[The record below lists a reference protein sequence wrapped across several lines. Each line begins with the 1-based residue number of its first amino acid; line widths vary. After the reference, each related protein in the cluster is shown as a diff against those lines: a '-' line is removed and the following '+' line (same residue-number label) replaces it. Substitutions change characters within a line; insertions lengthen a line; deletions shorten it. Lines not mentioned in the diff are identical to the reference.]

1 MSELD
6 DNALQELIAFA
17 CGLADAAGAAILPFF
32 RAGIAVENKR
42 TEAFDPVTEADRQA
56 ERVIRQQIEKT
67 YPTHR
72 IQGEEFGAGGGK
84 SDLCWYIDP
93 IDGTRAFVTGSP
105 MWGVLIGLHDGRA
118 PVLGIMDQPFTGER
132 FIGSRFGAY
141 LWHKGGTQQL
151 QTRACADLAQAVV
164 TTTHPDLFGTT
175 AERDAYLAVADQCML
190 NRYGGDCYAYA
201 MLAHGLTDLVIES
214 GLNSYD
220 IQALIPI
227 VTAAGGIVTAWDG
240 GPADQGGRIIAA
252 GDSRVHAQAC
262 QMLCDRLA
270 RTEC

>member
-164 TTTHPDLFGTT
+164 TTTHPDLLGTT

-227 VTAAGGIVTAWDG
+227 VTAAGGIITAWDG

-270 RTEC
+270 RTEG